1 MDVDPIVEDWR
12 RILASEHEAWVIFKN
27 GTCVVAKLSD
37 DDLAGH
43 AASLLKEWGPVHAGT
58 PSGDF
63 AVRRLAEDGGWV
75 VTCHHPDILT
85 YVSLDEVMLPET
97 PEMIVGLLGR
107 SKRQAD
113 AEALEI
119 LHIED
124 RRSQ

>member
-1 MDVDPIVEDWR
+1 MDVEPIIEDWR
-12 RILASEHEAWVIFKN
+12 RILASEHEAWVIFRN
-27 GTCVVAKLSD
+27 GTCVVVKQPD
-37 DDLAGH
+37 DDLAGQ
-43 AASLLKEWGPVHAGT
+43 AVSILKEWGPVQAGT

-63 AVRRLAEDGGWV
+63 AVRHLGEDRGWV
-75 VTCHHPDILT
+75 VACHHPDILT

-124 RRSQ
+124 QRSQ